1 MRGQP
6 GCARDGMLDRDSV
19 MGTVF
24 TIGHSSHSV
33 EVFADLLAQHGIQVV
48 VDVRSAPYSRYAPQ
62 FDRDILPGPLNQI
75 GVKYLFL
82 GQELGGRPSNNDYY
96 DSDGHVLYSRMIS
109 DSRFVTGIERLERGM
124 AGFRVALMCGEEDP
138 AHCHRRLLVAR
149 VLIERGH
156 EVLHIRGDGRVTADD
171 EVAKESGKTLV
182 NEQPALFA
190 ELDEDQWRST
200 ASVLPKRAPAS
211 SSKH

>member
-1 MRGQP
+1 
-6 GCARDGMLDRDSV
+6 

-24 TIGHSSHSV
+24 TIGHSSHPA
-33 EVFADLLAQHGIQVV
+33 EVFTALLTKHAMQVL

-62 FDRDILPGPLNQI
+62 FDRELLQRALDDAGIR
-75 GVKYLFL
+75 YLFL
-82 GQELGGRPSNNDYY
+82 GRELGGRPDNQAYY
-96 DSDGHVLYSRMIS
+96 DGDGHVVYSRMTA
-109 DSRFVTGIERLERGM
+109 DPAFVSGIERLERGM
-124 AGFRVALMCGEEDP
+124 SELRLALMCGEEDP

-156 EVLHIRGDGRVTADD
+156 EVVHIRGDGRLESD
-171 EVAKESGKTLV
+171 EAVATESGKSLV

-200 ASVLPKRAPAS
+200 ASVLPKKAPAS

>member
-1 MRGQP
+1 
-6 GCARDGMLDRDSV
+6 

-24 TIGHSSHSV
+24 TIGHSSHSIELFV
-33 EVFADLLAQHGIQVV
+33 ELLAKHAIQVL

-62 FDRDILPGPLNQI
+62 FDRELVQRSLNQA

-82 GQELGGRPSNNDYY
+82 GRELGGRPDNQDYY
-96 DSDGHVLYSRMIS
+96 DGDGHVLYSRMTA
-109 DSRFVTGIERLERGM
+109 DPAFVAGIERLERGM
-124 AGFRVALMCGEEDP
+124 AEFRVALMCGEEDP

-149 VLIERGH
+149 VLIERRH
-156 EVLHIRGDGRVTADD
+156 EVLHIRGDGSVVSDD
-171 EVAKESGKTLV
+171 DVARESRKALV

-200 ASVLPKRAPAS
+200 ASVLPKKVPAS

>member
-1 MRGQP
+1 
-6 GCARDGMLDRDSV
+6 
-19 MGTVF
+19 MGTVYS
-24 TIGHSSHSV
+24 IGHSSHPA
-33 EVFADLLAQHGIQVV
+33 EVFTGLLTKHAMQVL

-62 FDRDILPGPLNQI
+62 FDRELLQRALNEVGI
-75 GVKYLFL
+75 KYLFL
-82 GQELGGRPSNNDYY
+82 GRELGGRPDNQSYY
-96 DSDGHVLYSRMIS
+96 DSDGHVVYSRMTA
-109 DSRFVTGIERLERGM
+109 DSAFVSGIERLERGM
-124 AGFRVALMCGEEDP
+124 SEFRVALMCGEEDP

-156 EVLHIRGDGRVTADD
+156 QVLHIRGDARVETD
-171 EVAKESGKTLV
+171 EAVASESGKSLV

-200 ASVLPKRAPAS
+200 ASVLPKKAPPS